1 MTLCHFQKV
10 LDFLIEFSVGNT
22 KEGKKR
28 REEKRREEKRRALVT
43 DAIIFYRARSS
54 ISKSRWKR
62 LPSIWKEFIVFRCQ
76 CYKKTK
82 HTI

>member
-28 REEKRREEKRRALVT
+28 REEKRREEKRREE
-43 DAIIFYRARSS
+43 
-54 ISKSRWKR
+54 KR
-62 LPSIWKEFIVFRCQ
+62 REE
-76 CYKKTK
+76 
-82 HTI
+82 H

>member
-1 MTLCHFQKV
+1 M
-10 LDFLIEFSVGNT
+10 DFLIESSVGNT

-28 REEKRREEKRRALVT
+28 IALVT
-43 DAIIFYRARSS
+43 DIITFYRARSS

-62 LPSIWKEFIVFRCQ
+62 LPSIRKEFITFRYQ
-76 CYKKTK
+76 RYRKLK

>member
-28 REEKRREEKRRALVT
+28 RALEPMQL
-43 DAIIFYRARSS
+43 F
-54 ISKSRWKR
+54 
-62 LPSIWKEFIVFRCQ
+62 FIVPAPQYLSLVGNDCLVSGKNLLLFVTSAIEKQ
-76 CYKKTK
+76 GMLSKT
-82 HTI
+82 

>member
-28 REEKRREEKRRALVT
+28 REEKRREEKRREEK
-43 DAIIFYRARSS
+43 S
-54 ISKSRWKR
+54 ISN
-62 LPSIWKEFIVFRCQ
+62 RCNYFLS
-76 CYKKTK
+76 CPLLN
-82 HTI
+82 I

>member
-1 MTLCHFQKV
+1 MTLCHFQKI

-28 REEKRREEKRRALVT
+28 REEKRRALVT
-43 DAIIFYRARSS
+43 DAIIFYHARSS

-76 CYKKTK
+76 RYKKLK
-82 HTI
+82 YTI

>member
-1 MTLCHFQKV
+1 MTLCHFQKI

-22 KEGKKR
+22 KEGK
-28 REEKRREEKRRALVT
+28 KRREEKRRALVT

-76 CYKKTK
+76 RYKKLN

>member
-22 KEGKKR
+22 KEGK
-28 REEKRREEKRRALVT
+28 KRRALVT

-76 CYKKTK
+76 RYKKLK